1 MDSIFWTIKNN
12 GAYILIH
19 VFIRRQDFSLLGFN
33 EADKIIAR
41 ATKSKDLK
49 ANKHQV
55 LNEHGFIFALTPPPL
70 AHAQLCCICNA
81 SFKVKIM
88 L

>member
-12 GAYILIH
+12 GAYILK
-19 VFIRRQDFSLLGFN
+19 FIRRQGISLLSFN
-33 EADKIIAR
+33 EVDNRIR

-49 ANKHQV
+49 THKHQV
-55 LNEHGFIFALTPPPL
+55 LNEHGFIFAVPPPPAL